1 MTQKLIQIRERVWLW
16 PHDRNPLR
24 IQPCIGII
32 ASDSGTVLIDA
43 GNCPSLAKKLK
54 AAMDKAELPAVS
66 HIIYTHHHW
75 DHVYGACEFDAR
87 VVAHRLCREALLEES
102 KKPWS
107 VKYLQDEVKKNPLL
121 RISFRARGRLIED
134 WDTFRIVVPEIVF
147 DDSMVIESGDMNI
160 VLEHVGGEH
169 AQDSIVVKV
178 PSAGVMFLGDC
189 FYPPPLHLRE
199 PDSDFSFPMLASL
212 ENEAYSL
219 YVDGHNDPATR
230 DDLLTILEQAGSD
243 YSKEIE

>member
-1 MTQKLIQIRERVWLW
+1 M
-16 PHDRNPLR
+16 
-24 IQPCIGII
+24 
-32 ASDSGTVLIDA
+32 
-43 GNCPSLAKKLK
+43 
-54 AAMDKAELPAVS
+54 
-66 HIIYTHHHW
+66 
-75 DHVYGACEFDAR
+75 
-87 VVAHRLCREALLEES
+87 
-102 KKPWS
+102 
-107 VKYLQDEVKKNPLL
+107 
-121 RISFRARGRLIED
+121 
-134 WDTFRIVVPEIVF
+134 VPEIVF

-219 YVDGHNDPATR
+219 YVDGHNDPVTR

-243 YSKEIE
+243 DSKEIE